1 MLKTTIFMQE
11 LTEEL
16 ALYNGKLALRKHCSK
31 FTEVQNYIDMLIDMC
46 ATRYGQQ
53 LYFFK

>member
-1 MLKTTIFMQE
+1 MQE
-11 LTEEL
+11 LTEEF

-31 FTEVQNYIDMLIDMC
+31 FTEVQNYVDMLIDIC
-46 ATRYGQQ
+46 ATRYGQ

>member
-1 MLKTTIFMQE
+1 MQE
-11 LTEEL
+11 LTEEF

-46 ATRYGQQ
+46 AIRYGQQ
-53 LYFFK
+53 LYFLK